1 MCDPFKFCFI
11 YYIYVKKNTV
21 YLVFYTTCK
30 LLTFSFTGICGIF
43 FRVRLATEQLESSGR
58 AEESSD
64 DDETG
69 PQHIHSE
76 RPQQAAHNPLS
87 RRMKLKQDNSEKYN
101 QVKESDRVRASIY
114 RQTLSLEKKQELR
127 EKGQLRMIRY
137 REKKASEPKPK
148 LTATEIRK
156 MRKKW
161 REEKRRQRKAM
172 SPGKKLS
179 TKKRKIIKSAL
190 GLSPNSFSDLLH
202 EMSPRKKEMI
212 QTHKTAKRELFQDIS
227 LSVAEYVQDL
237 KKKKGK
243 KARLKMRVITNA
255 LKFRAKRL
263 HSVRKQVGI
272 NRSTWKKYSQVR
284 ESEIV
289 SLKQKTRSDALPE
302 DVVESVH
309 KVYEEHSTNLP
320 LQRTVKKGVERKVLH
335 SSTKRIHSDFKE
347 KNPTTPVSLSKFY
360 ELRPKTCLTMNK
372 MKFEGCLCEYC
383 INIEF
388 KVIHLQKTFT
398 VQSVS
403 KAKIFAPEEWYS
415 CRELSVVAKNSE
427 VLTWGL
433 QQLLKVRKCNSQY
446 P

>member
-1 MCDPFKFCFI
+1 MD
-11 YYIYVKKNTV
+11 
-21 YLVFYTTCK
+21 
-30 LLTFSFTGICGIF
+30 
-43 FRVRLATEQLESSGR
+43 
-58 AEESSD
+58 SSD

-69 PQHIHSE
+69 LQDIHSE
-76 RPQQAAHNPLS
+76 RPQHAAHSLS
-87 RRMKLKQDNSEKYN
+87 RRMKLKINDPEKYKK
-101 QVKESDRVRASIY
+101 VKESDRVRASIY
-114 RQTLSLEKKQELR
+114 RRTINETKKQGAR
-127 EKGQLRMIRY
+127 EKARLRMIRY

-156 MRKKW
+156 RRKKW

-202 EMSPRKKEMI
+202 EMSPRKKEMV
-212 QTHKTAKRELFQDIS
+212 QTHKTAKRELFKDIS

-243 KARLKMRVITNA
+243 KARLKMRVITSA

-272 NRSTWKKYSQVR
+272 NRSTWKKYSQLR

-289 SLKQKTRSDALPE
+289 NLKQKTRSDALPE

-347 KNPTTPVSLSKFY
+347 KNPTTPVSFSKFY

-372 MKFEGCLCEYC
+372 MKFKGCLCEYC

-403 KAKIFAPEEWYS
+403 KAKILAPEEWYS
-415 CRELSVVAKNSE
+415 CRELSVVAKNSK

-433 QQLLKVRKCNSQY
+433 KQLLKVRKCNSQY